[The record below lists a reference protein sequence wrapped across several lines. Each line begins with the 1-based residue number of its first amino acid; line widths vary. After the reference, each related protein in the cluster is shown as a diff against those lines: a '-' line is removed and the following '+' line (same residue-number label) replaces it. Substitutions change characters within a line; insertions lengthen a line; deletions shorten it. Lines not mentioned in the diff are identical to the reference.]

1 MKIYNEV
8 VYQIVDDKLVK
19 VTEDSFDYEGDLV
32 LCGPVAA
39 ANAAAVGEFSSNR
52 GGGTVGKM
60 RTQWNNAT
68 EKVLP
73 SWQGSYKKNIEPF
86 ANKAGNYLTEQ
97 ARRNNLD
104 KPGGTVKKYGD
115 IVKDWS
121 GKAEKIAWG
130 TDSTETDT
138 DTDTTTEEAALESPV
153 EDDSIYDAGDATAIA
168 RLKNSRKNQD
178 LMRGRAAANQ
188 TQGQSASL
196 ITSTV

>member
-32 LCGPVAA
+32 LCGPVATA
-39 ANAAAVGEFSSNR
+39 KAAVEGEFSSNR

-60 RTQWNNAT
+60 RTKWNNAT

-73 SWQGSYKKNIEPF
+73 SWQSSYEKNIEPF
-86 ANKAGNYLTEQ
+86 ANKAGNYATEQ
-97 ARRNNLD
+97 ARRNNLE

-138 DTDTTTEEAALESPV
+138 DTDTT
-153 EDDSIYDAGDATAIA
+153 DDVTTTTPLTDPDIFDAGDDDASDN
-168 RLKNSRKNQD
+168 LKANRKKQE
-178 LMRGRAAANQ
+178 LMRGRLMANQ

-196 ITSTV
+196 ITA